1 MKILQIAYGQVI
13 PDYIS
18 AYSLR
23 CYNVINNYDKELISV
38 GGLILRDKKVDNIK
52 QYHSLL
58 LTGMSIL
65 KGNRSLEIF
74 ISQNKYLRKKYVK
87 DLRNKV
93 INSDI
98 IMFEGIWEYPLVKD
112 ILDNKIV
119 IYDAHNVEYLLRKNN
134 VYKDICYRIENEI
147 LHRANIVLSVTNEDI
162 SNIIKIYDINK
173 EKIYYIPHI
182 IKISNNKWN
191 GLNSNHI
198 VFIGSMYKP
207 NIEALNYIIKLANK
221 LPNFI
226 FDIIGNIKIFKTKI
240 PKNVIFHKTVTNEE
254 KDNIMNNC
262 FLAINPVINGS
273 GRNLKMIDY
282 LAHELPIISTPIGIR
297 GLTEYN
303 TKDCIFNVYGSSFYH
318 SIIYIYNNKKLINDM
333 HINSNKLYNDI
344 LQKEN
349 ITSIDEILKEYL

>member
-38 GGLILRDKKVDNIK
+38 GGLILRDRKVNNIK
-52 QYHSLL
+52 QYHSLI

-98 IMFEGIWEYPLVKD
+98 VMFEGIWEYPLVKD

-147 LHRANIVLSVTNEDI
+147 LHRANIVLSVTKEDI
-162 SNIIKIYDINK
+162 NNIIKIYDINQN
-173 EKIYYIPHI
+173 KIHYIPHI
-182 IKISNNKWN
+182 VKITNNKWN

-221 LPNFI
+221 LPDFI
-226 FDIIGNIKIFKTKI
+226 FDIIGNVKVFKTKI
-240 PKNVIFHKTVTNEE
+240 PKNVIFHKTVTDKE
-254 KDNIMNNC
+254 KDKIMNNC
-262 FLAINPVINGS
+262 FLAINPVISGS

-282 LAHELPIISTPIGIR
+282 LAHSLPIISTPIGIR

-303 TKDCIFNVYGSSFYH
+303 IKDCIFNVDNSSFYH
-318 SIIYIYNNKKLINDM
+318 SIIYIHNNKKLINDM
-333 HINSNKLYNDI
+333 HINANKLYNNI
-344 LQKEN
+344 LEKEN
-349 ITSIDEILKEYL
+349 ITSIDDILKEYL